1 MEMQPETKERLAR
14 IAWWIFY
21 AFTALFLIA
30 IVYGLSTLNYAV
42 IFKNFGR
49 ILGGAYLTIE
59 LVTLSVIIG
68 FFVALPT
75 ALMRVSP
82 NPLLRYPAYWF
93 IYFFRGTPLL
103 IQIFFIYYGFAQLDI
118 IRESFL
124 WPVFKQ
130 AYWCALF
137 TFVLNTGAY
146 SAEILRGAVEAVP
159 AGEIEAAR
167 AIGMSKFH
175 AYRRIILP
183 RAFRIAMPAYGNEI
197 IFMLKGT
204 ALASTITLLDLT
216 GVARTLIART
226 FTPIELFLAAGV
238 VYMALTYCFLWAW
251 TRIEKRAN
259 RYLTAKG

>member
-1 MEMQPETKERLAR
+1 MTAERKELLIK
-14 IAWWIFY
+14 IAWWTFY
-21 AFTALFLIA
+21 AFTAFMLIA
-30 IVYGLSTLNYAV
+30 IVYGLSSLNYGV
-42 IFKNFGR
+42 IIKNFGK
-49 ILGGAYLTIE
+49 ILNGTFLTVQ
-59 LVTLSVIIG
+59 LVTIAVVLG
-68 FFVALPT
+68 FLVALPT
-75 ALMRVSP
+75 AIMRLSP
-82 NPLLRYPAYWF
+82 NPLLSYPAYWF

-103 IQIFFIYYGFAQLDI
+103 VQIFFVYYGLAQLDL

-124 WPVFKQ
+124 WPVIKE

-146 SAEILRGAVEAVP
+146 SAEILRGAIQAVP

-167 AIGMSKFH
+167 AFGMSKFT

-216 GVARTLIART
+216 GMARTIIART
-226 FTPIELFLAAGV
+226 FTPIEMFLAAGV
-238 VYMALTYCFLWAW
+238 VYMALTYCFLSVW
-251 TRIEKRAN
+251 TRVEKRAN
-259 RYLTAKG
+259 RYLAPMS

>member
-1 MEMQPETKERLAR
+1 M
-14 IAWWIFY
+14 
-21 AFTALFLIA
+21 
-30 IVYGLSTLNYAV
+30 V
-42 IFKNFGR
+42 
-49 ILGGAYLTIE
+49 
-59 LVTLSVIIG
+59 LSVVLG

-75 ALMRVSP
+75 ALMRVSS
-82 NPLLRYPAYWF
+82 NPLLSYPAYGF

-103 IQIFFIYYGFAQLDI
+103 IQIFFIYYGFAQLDF

-137 TFVLNTGAY
+137 TFILNTGAY
-146 SAEILRGAVEAVP
+146 SAEILRGAIQAVP

-167 AIGMSKFH
+167 AFGMGRWV

-238 VYMALTYCFLWAW
+238 VYMALTYCFLRVW

-259 RYLTAKG
+259 RYLAVRGQL